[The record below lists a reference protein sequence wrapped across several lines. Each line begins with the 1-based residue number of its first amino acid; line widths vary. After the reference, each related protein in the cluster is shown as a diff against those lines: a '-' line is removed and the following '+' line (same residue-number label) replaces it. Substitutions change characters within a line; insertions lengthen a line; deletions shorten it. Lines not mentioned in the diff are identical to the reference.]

1 MLISLRGITGGQV
14 ADSKHIEILR
24 RGPRAWNAWRRDN
37 PSHIPNL
44 DDAALSL
51 SERQLGPI
59 NGGPINLK
67 AARMQRAFFWSANL
81 SAGDLESAD
90 LSGANLAYARLDRA
104 NLKGANLQG
113 AVLDYADF
121 NGAVLIDANL
131 RGASLQ
137 HAQNLTQAQIN
148 ESTCDAATILPPHLE
163 NPAARLEVVKQART
177 AELIQGTFVSKSS
190 VRRPNLETNS
200 SHFSNLCATRMKSP
214 SS

>member
-1 MLISLRGITGGQV
+1 MT
-14 ADSKHIEILR
+14 DSKHIEILR

-59 NGGPINLK
+59 NGGPINLRS
-67 AARMQRAFFWSANL
+67 ACMQRAFFRSANL

-90 LSGANLAYARLDRA
+90 LSEANLAYARLDRA

-121 NGAVLIDANL
+121 NGACSWTRTSVGRACSMPKTLL
-131 RGASLQ
+131 RLS
-137 HAQNLTQAQIN
+137 
-148 ESTCDAATILPPHLE
+148 STIAPATPRPSCLPILRSPH
-163 NPAARLEVVKQART
+163 
-177 AELIQGTFVSKSS
+177 
-190 VRRPNLETNS
+190 
-200 SHFSNLCATRMKSP
+200 CA
-214 SS
+214 

>member
-1 MLISLRGITGGQV
+1 MLISLQGITGGQV
-14 ADSKHIEILR
+14 ADSTHIEILR

-59 NGGPINLK
+59 NGGPINLRS
-67 AARMQRAFFWSANL
+67 ACMQRAFFRSANL

-90 LSGANLAYARLDRA
+90 LSEANLAYARLDRA

-121 NGAVLIDANL
+121 NGAVLMDANL
-131 RGASLQ
+131 SGASLQ
-137 HAQNLTQAQIN
+137 HAQNLTQTQLNDSI
-148 ESTCDAATILPPHLE
+148 CDAVTILPPDLE
-163 NPAARLEVVKQART
+163 KPTSRLEVVKKAR
-177 AELIQGTFVSKSS
+177 ASELIQSTFVSKI
-190 VRRPNLETNS
+190 V
-200 SHFSNLCATRMKSP
+200 
-214 SS
+214 

>member
-1 MLISLRGITGGQV
+1 MLISLQGITGGQV

-24 RGPRAWNAWRRDN
+24 RGPRAWNAWRQDN

-59 NGGPINLK
+59 NGGPINLRS
-67 AARMQRAFFWSANL
+67 ACMQRAFFRSANL

-90 LSGANLAYARLDRA
+90 LSEANLVHARLDRA

-121 NGAVLIDANL
+121 NGAVLMDANL
-131 RGASLQ
+131 SGASLQ
-137 HAQNLTQAQIN
+137 HAQNLTQAQLN
-148 ESTCDAATILPPHLE
+148 DSTCDAATILPPYLE
-163 NPAARLEVVKQART
+163 KPTLRLEVVKQAR
-177 AELIQGTFVSKSS
+177 ASELIQDTFISKI
-190 VRRPNLETNS
+190 V
-200 SHFSNLCATRMKSP
+200 
-214 SS
+214 